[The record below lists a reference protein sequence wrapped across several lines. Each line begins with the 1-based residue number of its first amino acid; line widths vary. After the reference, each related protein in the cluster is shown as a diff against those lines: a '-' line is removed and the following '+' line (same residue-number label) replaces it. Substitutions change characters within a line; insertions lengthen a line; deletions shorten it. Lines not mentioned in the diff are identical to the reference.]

1 METIRRFNRETEFYT
16 EEGCHIIEIHNG
28 AEDESCSIAR
38 ARVEPGKT
46 TQLHGLRNTIERY
59 IILEGEGAVEIGG
72 GLPAAVRS
80 MDFVFIPPG
89 VSQRIT
95 NTGASDLIFL
105 AVCTPRFR
113 EESYVFMEAGQAK
126 L

>member
-1 METIRRFNRETEFYT
+1 MEKIRRFNPESEFYT

-38 ARVEPGKT
+38 ARVEPGRT
-46 TQLHGLRNTIERY
+46 TQLHALRNTIERY
-59 IILEGEGAVEIGG
+59 FILEGEGLVKIGG
-72 GLPAAVRS
+72 DPPAAVRS
-80 MDFVFIPPG
+80 MDLVFIPPG

-95 NTGASDLIFL
+95 NTGTNDLIFL
-105 AVCTPRFR
+105 AVCTPRFKK
-113 EESYVFMEAGQAK
+113 EAYVFMREDQAK